1 MAKKTRP
8 VPKTKVPGKFKPS
21 IDIKADG
28 APEKVW
34 QEFWKVL
41 YGGKEPTLEEI
52 KEELA
57 GYYFILSEVPKVY
70 EVITGGMMSKPNYM
84 AEDVLKLY
92 HNHVHNQ
99 ALELYQEIFDDVKL
113 MATNGK
119 VDLNELADYLE
130 IPKEK
135 RGIDN
140 MVKPMEE

>member
-8 VPKTKVPGKFKPS
+8 VPKTKIPGKFKPS
-21 IDIKADG
+21 IDIQAEG
-28 APEKVW
+28 AVQKVW
-34 QEFWKVL
+34 DEFWKVL
-41 YGGKEPTLEEI
+41 YGGKEPTLDEI

-70 EVITGGMMSKPNYM
+70 EVITGGMMSKPNYT

-92 HNHVHNQ
+92 HNHVHAL
-99 ALELYQEIFDDVKL
+99 ALELYQEIFDDVKG

-119 VDLNELADYLE
+119 IDLNELANYLE

-135 RGIDN
+135 RGIDKV
-140 MVKPMEE
+140 VKPMEE